1 MNPTVPLIKRPA
13 SDKLHPASVPKA
25 IPAYK
30 YVNESGSAK
39 AHPTPIAKRTH
50 TMDPVPFMI
59 YDSAKKHNGTEKF
72 DEKHAAKT
80 GLYLPEGQVL
90 MSLLVNGSS
99 DN

>member
-1 MNPTVPLIKRPA
+1 MEKI
-13 SDKLHPASVPKA
+13 DKDILGNVLDYLRSCGDDFRIMILPD
-25 IPAYK
+25 
-30 YVNESGSAK
+30 
-39 AHPTPIAKRTH
+39 HPTPIAKRTH